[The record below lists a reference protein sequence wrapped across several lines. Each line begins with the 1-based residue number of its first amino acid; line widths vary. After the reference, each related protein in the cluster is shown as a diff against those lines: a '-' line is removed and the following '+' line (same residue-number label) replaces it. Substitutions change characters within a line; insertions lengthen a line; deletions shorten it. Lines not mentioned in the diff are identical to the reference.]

1 VTFDKRAEQIIG
13 QMLSHVPD
21 GSDGVWP
28 HEGVRALLDR
38 EAYEDL
44 RLGFIIQIHNNRG
57 VHSATGGAEERA
69 LAARYRAHMDTLML
83 DWPRLAGAL
92 NSVAEDYERQAQRE
106 SVESRLRR
114 EI

>member
-1 VTFDKRAEQIIG
+1 
-13 QMLSHVPD
+13 MLSHVPD

-28 HEGVRALLDR
+28 REGVRALLDR
-38 EAYEDL
+38 EALEDL
-44 RLGFIIQIHNNRG
+44 RDGFVIQIHNNRG

-69 LAARYRAHMDTLML
+69 LAARYRAHADALML

-92 NSVAEDYERQAQRE
+92 KSVAEDYERQAQRE